1 MAQCVVIGY
10 QSDGKDLTGLVVA
23 TMDGDRLKFVGV
35 VREGIDPALGKDLM
49 SRLSGLAREG
59 SLIPG
64 LRVKGTIWV
73 KPGVFCDVSH
83 AGADKQGQLEGAK
96 LKKLMD

>member
-1 MAQCVVIGY
+1 
-10 QSDGKDLTGLVVA
+10 
-23 TMDGDRLKFVGV
+23 MDGDRLKFVGV
-35 VREGIDPALGKDLM
+35 VHEGINPALGKDLL
-49 SRLSGLAREG
+49 SRLSRLERRE

-64 LRVKGTIWV
+64 LWVKGTTWV

-83 AGADKQGQLEGAK
+83 AGAGEQGQLEGAK